1 MHLRN
6 VKVSFAEKLK
16 IRLKKQKI
24 MLFLKD
30 FETNH
35 RKKSNTET
43 NEQSE
48 RLFENREIINTKK
61 WVV

>member
-16 IRLKKQKI
+16 IRKKKKI
-24 MLFLKD
+24 MLFLQD

-35 RKKSNTET
+35 KNKSSTDT